1 MWTLWAACCLALGP
15 SQSISAVVE
24 LDWGSSVMIALAMEF
39 HKAVTLPSEPLFV
52 VFSQGSCSTLTLYY
66 KIDMDVWGPL
76 CVRQSAP
83 NISACDARMAL
94 LIQLEYHDR
103 DVNGL
108 EDTRQALVRVF
119 LLVEQGATS
128 SMN

>member
-1 MWTLWAACCLALGP
+1 M
-15 SQSISAVVE
+15 E
-24 LDWGSSVMIALAMEF
+24 LDWDSGVMIALAMGF
-39 HKAVTLPSEPLFV
+39 HKAVKTPSKPPFL
-52 VFSQGSCSTLTLYY
+52 VFSKGSCSTLTLYY
-66 KIDMDVWGPL
+66 KIYVDDWGPL

-83 NISACDARMAL
+83 NISACDARLAL

-108 EDTRQALVRVF
+108 AEKPQALVRMF
-119 LLVEQGATS
+119 PLVKQGATS